1 MFLTL
6 ASQSL
11 DQILENFVPEGWQ
24 YVGAALLHM
33 ALLFAVFSLCPFF
46 FIWMERKVAGRIQD
60 RLGPTRVGGRFGWL
74 QSLADGIKL
83 IQKEDLCPPAADSM
97 LFRAAPYIVCMS
109 SFAAFIVL
117 PFSEGWVAVAAD
129 CGLFIML
136 AIMSLEVFGIIL
148 AGYSSASKWSLFG
161 GMREAAQMVSYE
173 IPMAICALIPIVAAG
188 SLNLGEIGD
197 MQSGGMQNWF
207 LFHDPFT
214 FFAFFVYFVVATA
227 SCKRAPFDLAEAE
240 SELVGGFHTEYSGMR
255 WSFFFMGEYASMFAV
270 CGIGSILFLGG
281 WNTGLPGVDGTLSAM
296 RAGDNA
302 ALSYLAGVIGVGAF
316 AFKAAIGV
324 FIQVWLRWTVPRIRI
339 DQVITVCLKY
349 LVPISCFLFLG
360 AIVWPMILQA
370 ATFNGSAVASWT
382 FKDLTPGQYRVS
394 ATWSART
401 NGATDAPY
409 TIYDGDTPLDTV
421 DVAHD
426 HGPSG
431 SPDLNDLGVT
441 WQDLGEP
448 YDITG
453 DTLVVELGN
462 DAKMDVVADAIRVER
477 IDGLVHIIDD
487 GDSEG
492 FEIESGKWKDT
503 SGNGANATNRYAH
516 AYGGRTTWNGALGGR
531 VAAAID
537 GEPKDKKDT
546 GERPNEAEPA
556 AELKTGEDSASTA
569 PASGPVTLH
578 SHASSEVSR

>member
-97 LFRAAPYIVCMS
+97 LFHAAPYIVCMS

-281 WNTGLPGVDGTLSAM
+281 WNTGLPGVDGVVIVAGEATPVGLSRW
-296 RAGDNA
+296 RADGG
-302 ALSYLAGVIGVGAF
+302 ALSYLAGVIGVGVF
-316 AFKAAIGV
+316 GIKAAIGV

-462 DAKMDVVADAIRVER
+462 DAKQDVVADAILVADAIRVER

-492 FEIESGKWKDT
+492 FKIESGKWKKDT
-503 SGNGANATNRYAH
+503 SGNGANATNRYLI
-516 AYGGRTTWNGALGGR
+516 YGWRTTWNGALGGR

-537 GEPKDKKDT
+537 GEP
-546 GERPNEAEPA
+546 
-556 AELKTGEDSASTA
+556 
-569 PASGPVTLH
+569 
-578 SHASSEVSR
+578 

>member
-11 DQILENFVPEGWQ
+11 AELLEGRLSGGWQ
-24 YVGAALLHM
+24 CVGAGLIHM
-33 ALLFAVFSLCPFF
+33 ALLFGVFSLCPFF

-97 LFRAAPYIVCMS
+97 LFRAAPYVVCMS

-173 IPMAICALIPIVAAG
+173 IPMAICVLIPVVAAG
-188 SLNLGEIGD
+188 SLNLGEIGA
-197 MQSGGMQNWF
+197 MQRGSLFNWF
-207 LFHDPFT
+207 VFHDPFT
-214 FFAFFVYFVVATA
+214 FVAFFVYFVVATA

-270 CGIGSILFLGG
+270 CGIASILFLGG
-281 WNTGLPGVDGTLSAM
+281 WNTGIPGLDNELAGLRDG
-296 RAGDNA
+296 GG
-302 ALSYLAGVIGVGAF
+302 ALSYLAGVIGVGVF
-316 AFKAAIGV
+316 AIKAVIGV

-349 LVPISCFLFLG
+349 LIPISCFLFLG
-360 AIVWPMILQA
+360 AIVWPLILHWR
-370 ATFNGSAVASWT
+370 FD
-382 FKDLTPGQYRVS
+382 K
-394 ATWSART
+394 
-401 NGATDAPY
+401 
-409 TIYDGDTPLDTV
+409 
-421 DVAHD
+421 
-426 HGPSG
+426 
-431 SPDLNDLGVT
+431 
-441 WQDLGEP
+441 
-448 YDITG
+448 
-453 DTLVVELGN
+453 
-462 DAKMDVVADAIRVER
+462 K
-477 IDGLVHIIDD
+477 
-487 GDSEG
+487 
-492 FEIESGKWKDT
+492 
-503 SGNGANATNRYAH
+503 
-516 AYGGRTTWNGALGGR
+516 TTWNEPLGER
-531 VAAAID
+531 VAAAVPDVAVQSPVTDSGTTSDIQD
-537 GEPKDKKDT
+537 S
-546 GERPNEAEPA
+546 EADPA
-556 AELKTGEDSASTA
+556 EQDD
-569 PASGPVTLH
+569 ASGQSPDA
-578 SHASSEVSR
+578 ASAAPLRKAVMLINAPEVSR